1 MEERE
6 LLQRFHEVL
15 EATLP
20 VIENAYKGFITHKPA
35 LLRESKEKF
44 KEILTSRLSYVEK
57 IVGDKEKNEVEKKF
71 VALLPSFQM
80 VGLAIQNVINNMEIK
95 VESNVLFSQKGLD
108 EIKELLGVSHDLVRD
123 VRDYTVTKNPH
134 LLAQVRE
141 HKEKAIRMIDEFANV
156 HQNRL
161 ITGICMPK
169 ASFLYL
175 DITDSIKR
183 IARGLADFAEKV

>member
-15 EATLP
+15 ETSLP
-20 VIENAYKGFITHKPA
+20 VIENAYKGFITQKPA
-35 LLRESKEKF
+35 LLKESKEKF
-44 KEILTSRLSYVEK
+44 RNILASRLSYVEK
-57 IVGDKEKNEVEKKF
+57 IVEDKEKDEFEKKF

-80 VGLAIQNVINNMEIK
+80 VGLAIQNVLSNMEIK
-95 VESNVLFSQKGLD
+95 VEAKVLFSQKGLD
-108 EIKELLGVSHDLVRD
+108 EIKELLAAAHELLRD

-134 LLAQVRE
+134 LLAKIME
-141 HKEKAIRMIDEFANV
+141 CKEKVIGMINNFAIV

-161 ITGICMPK
+161 ITGVCMPK
-169 ASFLYL
+169 ASFIYL
-175 DITDSIKR
+175 DITDSIKK